1 MYHGWAGEAIVR
13 RLPISIQDF
22 AELRREGYLYVDKTQ
37 QIYTL
42 LNTSKLLFLA
52 RPRRFGKSLLVTT
65 LYEIFRGNRAL
76 FEGLWIEDKLDWA
89 SYPVLLLNFND
100 IDYREQRLAD
110 ALTAYIDQLAAS
122 YQLTLAAVHYKDKF
136 RELLIR
142 LSAEQKIVLLIDEYD
157 KPITDLLE
165 NDLKAQ
171 EHTDTLKNL
180 YSVLKSTEADCIH
193 FALLTGVSKYGKLS
207 VFSDLNNL
215 LDITMDPRFVTL
227 VGYTQAELEANFGDY
242 LERLATTQGL
252 DRAALL
258 QRIRFWYDGF
268 SWDGV
273 NHLYVP
279 YSTLILLEQQIFG
292 NHWFA
297 TATPSFL
304 LKLLR
309 MQQVPAYELERVEV
323 DTTFLDS
330 ADIDQPGIHS
340 LLFQTGYLTVKAVH
354 YSDFGEPIYTLSYPN
369 YEVAQAFQRHLLADY
384 LNLAT
389 GRISASILSR
399 LQKSLQA
406 QDMEAFIKV
415 LKAVFAGIP
424 NTLFLSQE
432 AYYHSVVY
440 LVLNLLGFTI
450 DMEQLTN
457 RGRIDAV
464 LELPKVIYLI
474 EFKLSTAAIALQQIR
489 DRAYAQAYQQRGK
502 PLVLL
507 GIAFDPEQRNV
518 VDWQTETG

>member
-1 MYHGWAGEAIVR
+1 MR
-13 RLPISIQDF
+13 KLPISIQDF
-22 AELRREGYLYVDKTQ
+22 AELRQEDYLYVDKTE

-52 RPRRFGKSLLVTT
+52 RPRRFGKSLLITT
-65 LYEIFRGNRAL
+65 LRELFRGNRAL
-76 FEGLWIEDKLDWA
+76 FAGLWIEDKVDWTV
-89 SYPVLLLNFND
+89 YPVLFLNFND

-110 ALTAYIDQLAAS
+110 ALTVYLDQLAAA
-122 YQLTLAAVHYKDKF
+122 YQLQLEAVQYKDKF
-136 RELLIR
+136 RELIIR

-165 NDLKAQ
+165 NEIKVQ
-171 EHTDTLKNL
+171 EHADTLKNL
-180 YSVLKSTEADCIH
+180 YSVLKSTETECIH

-215 LDITMDPRFVTL
+215 LDITMDPRFTTL
-227 VGYTQAELEANFGDY
+227 VGYTQTELEANFGDY
-242 LERLATTQGL
+242 LARLATTQGL
-252 DRAALL
+252 ERAELL

-273 NHLYVP
+273 HHLYVP
-279 YSTLILLEQQIFG
+279 YSTLILLEQQVFG
-292 NHWFA
+292 NHWFS

-309 MQQVPAYELERVEV
+309 TQQVPAYELEQVEA

-330 ADIDQPGIHS
+330 ADVDQIGIHS
-340 LLFQTGYLTVKAVH
+340 LLFQTGYLTVKGVH
-354 YSDFGEPIYTLSYPN
+354 HSDFGEPIYTLGYPN

-384 LNLAT
+384 LKLAT
-389 GRISASILSR
+389 GRLSASILSR

-406 QDMEAFIKV
+406 QDLETFINV
-415 LKAVFAGIP
+415 LKAVFAGLP
-424 NTLFLSQE
+424 NTLFLRQE
-432 AYYHSVVY
+432 AYYHSIVY
-440 LVLNLLGFTI
+440 LILNLLGFTI
-450 DMEQLTN
+450 DVEQLTN

-474 EFKLSTAAIALQQIR
+474 EFKLSTAAVALQQIK
-489 DRAYAQAYQQRGK
+489 DRQYALPYLQRGT
-502 PLVLL
+502 PVVLL
-507 GIAFDPEQRNV
+507 GIAFDQEQRNV
-518 VDWQTETG
+518 ADWPHLVFCSIM

>member
-1 MYHGWAGEAIVR
+1 MVAQGEGMVR
-13 RLPISIQDF
+13 KLPISVQDF
-22 AELRREGYLYVDKTQ
+22 GELRREGYLYVDKTE

-65 LYEIFRGNRAL
+65 LRELFRGNRTL
-76 FEGLWIEDKLDWA
+76 FAGLWIEDKLDWA
-89 SYPVLLLNFND
+89 SYPVLFLNFND
-100 IDYREQRLAD
+100 INYLDMSLSEALRQYMDRLAQEAGIILVAED
-110 ALTAYIDQLAAS
+110 
-122 YQLTLAAVHYKDKF
+122 HKGKF
-136 RELLIR
+136 LELILR
-142 LSAEQKIVLLIDEYD
+142 LSTEQKLVLLIDEYD

-165 NDLKAQ
+165 NDVKVQ
-171 EHTDTLKNL
+171 EHVDTLKNL
-180 YSVLKSTEADCIH
+180 YSVLKSTQNDHIH

-215 LDITMDPRFVTL
+215 LDITMDPRFTTL
-227 VGYTQAELEANFGDY
+227 VGYTQTELEANFGDY
-242 LERLATTQGL
+242 LDRLATTQGL
-252 DRAALL
+252 DRSALL

-292 NHWFA
+292 NHWFS

-309 MQQVPAYELERVEV
+309 TQQVSAYELEQVEA

-330 ADIDQPGIHS
+330 ADVDQIGIHS
-340 LLFQTGYLTVKAVH
+340 LLFQTGYLTVKGVH
-354 YSDFGEPIYTLSYPN
+354 HSDFGEPIYTLGYPN

-384 LNLAT
+384 LKLAT

-399 LQKSLQA
+399 FQKSLQA
-406 QDMEAFIKV
+406 QDLETFINV
-415 LKAVFAGIP
+415 LKSVFAGMP
-424 NTLFLSQE
+424 NTLFLRQE

-440 LVLNLLGFTI
+440 LILNLLGFTI
-450 DMEQLTN
+450 DVEQLTN

-474 EFKLSTAAIALQQIR
+474 EFKLSTAAVALQQIKDR
-489 DRAYAQAYQQRGK
+489 DYALAYLHRGK
-502 PLVLL
+502 PVVLL
-507 GIAFDPEQRNV
+507 GIAFDQEQRNV
-518 VDWQTETG
+518 ADW